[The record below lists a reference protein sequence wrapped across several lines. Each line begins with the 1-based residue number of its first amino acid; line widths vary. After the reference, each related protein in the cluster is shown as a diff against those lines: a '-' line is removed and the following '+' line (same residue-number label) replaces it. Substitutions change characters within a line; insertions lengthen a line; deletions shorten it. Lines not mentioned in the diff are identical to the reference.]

1 MMHPSFACSGRR
13 RETVERL
20 ERTEGKMETELIE
33 LDDSAILKLKGRL
46 DTKTS
51 KEVTEVFQKAGE
63 KYDRV
68 VLELGEMNYISSAG
82 IRAIRNLYMI
92 LYKKGGELTV
102 AHPGENVMQVF
113 EMTGL
118 SSLFHLN

>member
-1 MMHPSFACSGRR
+1 
-13 RETVERL
+13 
-20 ERTEGKMETELIE
+20 METELMEI
-33 LDDSAILKLKGRL
+33 DGAAVLKLKGRL

-51 KEVTEVFQKAGE
+51 KDAAEVFTEVGG
-63 KYDRV
+63 KYARV
-68 VLELGEMNYISSAG
+68 ILDMKELSYISSAG

-102 AHPGENVMQVF
+102 TNPGENVLQVF

-118 SSLFHLN
+118 SNLFHLK

>member
-1 MMHPSFACSGRR
+1 
-13 RETVERL
+13 
-20 ERTEGKMETELIE
+20 METELIE
-33 LDDSAILKLKGRL
+33 IDGAAVLKLKGRL

-51 KEVTEVFQKAGE
+51 KDASEVFTQVGE

-68 VLELGEMNYISSAG
+68 VLELEEMNYISSAG

-102 AHPGENVMQVF
+102 AHPGENVLQVF

-118 SSLFHLN
+118 SSLFHLD